1 MKRFPRSRRYL
12 TLISSMTA
20 ITILGVGISFAAAGW
35 LSSGDGNASASGA
48 ASAPVPVVVAL
59 SSGTALT
66 PGASTPVTINVTN
79 NDATTATVLSI
90 TAGTSALVNVSCVA
104 GTVTTA
110 ALGAQG
116 TTIPA
121 GGTVSYTL
129 TATMA
134 GSAAPACQSQ
144 AFSLPVVVT
153 LSSGTS

>member
-1 MKRFPRSRRYL
+1 MKRFTRTRRYL

-20 ITILGVGISFAAAGW
+20 ITVVGVGISFAAAGW
-35 LSSGDGNASASGA
+35 LSSGDGNATANGA
-48 ASAPVPVVVAL
+48 ASAPVPVVAAL

-79 NDATTATVLSI
+79 NDATAATVLSV
-90 TAGTSALVNVSCVA
+90 TAGSSALVGTCAA

-110 ALGAQG
+110 ALGLQG
-116 TTIPA
+116 ATIPA

-129 TATMA
+129 TATMI
-134 GSAAPACQSQ
+134 GTAAPACQSQ
-144 AFSLPVVVT
+144 AFSIPVTVL

>member
-20 ITILGVGISFAAAGW
+20 ITVVGVGISFAAAGW
-35 LSSGDGNASASGA
+35 LSSGDGNATANGA
-48 ASAPVPVVVAL
+48 ASAPIPVVAAL

-66 PGASTPVTINVTN
+66 PGASTAVTINVTN
-79 NDATTATVLSI
+79 NDATTATVLSV
-90 TAGTSALVNVSCVA
+90 TAGSSALVNGTCVA

-110 ALGAQG
+110 ALGSQVA
-116 TTIPA
+116 TIPA

-134 GSAAPACQSQ
+134 AGAAPACQSQ
-144 AFSLPVVVT
+144 AFSIPVTVQIST
-153 LSSGTS
+153 GTS

>member
-1 MKRFPRSRRYL
+1 MKRFTRSRRYL

-20 ITILGVGISFAAAGW
+20 ITVVGVGISFAAAGW
-35 LSSGDGNASASGA
+35 LSSGDGNATANGA
-48 ASAPVPVVVAL
+48 ASAPVPVVAAL

-66 PGASTPVTINVTN
+66 PGASTAVTINVTN
-79 NDATTATVLSI
+79 NDATTATVLSV
-90 TAGTSALVNVSCVA
+90 TAGSSALVGTCAA

-110 ALGAQG
+110 ALGSQV

-134 GSAAPACQSQ
+134 GTASPACQSQ
-144 AFSLPVVVT
+144 AFSIPVTVQIST
-153 LSSGTS
+153 GTS

>member
-1 MKRFPRSRRYL
+1 MKRFTRSRRYL

-20 ITILGVGISFAAAGW
+20 ITVVGVGISFAAAGW
-35 LSSGDGNASASGA
+35 LSSGDGTASANGA
-48 ASAPVPVVVAL
+48 ASAPVPVVAAL

-79 NDATTATVLSI
+79 NDATTATVLSV
-90 TAGTSALVNVSCVA
+90 TAGSSALVGTCAA

-110 ALGAQG
+110 ALGSQV

-134 GSAAPACQSQ
+134 GTAAPACQSQ
-144 AFSLPVVVT
+144 AFSIPVTVQIST
-153 LSSGTS
+153 GTS

>member
-1 MKRFPRSRRYL
+1 MKRFTRTRRYL

-20 ITILGVGISFAAAGW
+20 ITVVGVGISFAAAGW
-35 LSSGDGNASASGA
+35 LSAGDGNATANGA
-48 ASAPVPVVVAL
+48 ASAPVPVVAAL

-79 NDATTATVLSI
+79 NDATAATVLSV
-90 TAGTSALVNVSCVA
+90 TAGSSALVGTCAA

-110 ALGAQG
+110 ALGSQG

-134 GSAAPACQSQ
+134 GTASPACQSQ
-144 AFSLPVVVT
+144 AFSIPVTVQIST
-153 LSSGTS
+153 GTS

>member
-1 MKRFPRSRRYL
+1 MKRFPRSRRHL
-12 TLISSMTA
+12 TLIGSMTA

-35 LSSGDGNASASGA
+35 LSSGDGNASANGA

-79 NDATTATVLSI
+79 NDATAATVLSV
-90 TAGTSALVNVSCVA
+90 TAGSSALVNGSCAA

-110 ALGAQG
+110 ALGAQSA
-116 TTIPA
+116 TIPA
-121 GGTVSYTL
+121 GGTVAYTL

-134 GSAAPACQSQ
+134 GCASPACRSQ
-144 AFSLPVVVT
+144 AFSIPVTVT